1 MSGLEAISH
10 DANPFCP
17 HEVRR
22 AVAET
27 AVIVAGCRTPVGK
40 FQGALSSLT
49 ATQLGALVV
58 QEVVHRAGLKPSDV
72 EEVILGN
79 VLQAGLGQNPARA
92 AALWG
97 GLPDSVPAVT
107 INKVCGSALKAVM
120 LAAQAIKAGD
130 RQVVVAGGM
139 ESMSNAPHLLMG
151 SRTGIKFGDG
161 KLVDH
166 MQHDGLWDQYNDFAM
181 GVTGEI
187 VAERHHV
194 TRLQSDAFAERSN
207 RLAAAAQKAGRF
219 DAETV
224 AVTIPQRKG
233 EPLVVRHDEGIR
245 ADTTV
250 AGLAKLKPSFK
261 PDGQVTAGNASQLS
275 DGASAVVVVAKS
287 YALAH
292 KLPILAEIE
301 AYDASGTKP
310 EWVMEAPIVSVKNLF
325 AKTGLKASD
334 IDLFEHNE
342 AFASASCA
350 VAKVLGIPD
359 EKFNVNGG
367 AVAMGHPIGSSGC
380 RILVS
385 LIHELKRRGGGR
397 GLATLCLGGGNAVS
411 MTVKVP
417 K

>member
-1 MSGLEAISH
+1 
-10 DANPFCP
+10 
-17 HEVRR
+17 VRL
-22 AVAET
+22 VSET
-27 AVIVAGCRTPVGK
+27 AVIVAGCRTPIGK

-58 QEVVHRAGLKPSDV
+58 KEAVQRAGIKPGDV

-97 GLPDSVPAVT
+97 GIPDSVPAVT
-107 INKVCGSALKAVM
+107 INKVCGSGLKAIM

-139 ESMSNAPHLLMG
+139 ESMTNAPHLLMG
-151 SRTGIKFGDG
+151 SRTGIKFGEG
-161 KLVDH
+161 KLLDH
-166 MQHDGLWDQYNDFAM
+166 MQHDGLWDQYNNMAM
-181 GVTGEI
+181 GMTGEI

-194 TRLQSDAFAERSN
+194 RREDADALSLRSN
-207 RLAAAAQKAGRF
+207 KLAAAAHAAGRF
-219 DAETV
+219 ANEIV
-224 AVTIPQRKG
+224 PVTIPQRKG
-233 EPLVVRHDEGIR
+233 PPVVVSQDEGVR
-245 ADTTV
+245 PDTDAAT
-250 AGLAKLKPSFK
+250 LAKLKPSFK
-261 PDGQVTAGNASQLS
+261 DGGQVTPGNASQIS
-275 DGASAVVVVAKS
+275 DGAAAVVVVAKS

-325 AKTGLKASD
+325 ARTGLSTKD

-350 VAKVLGIPD
+350 VQKAFNVPD
-359 EKFNVNGG
+359 EKFNVDGG
-367 AVAMGHPIGSSGC
+367 AVAMGHPIGSSGT
-380 RILVS
+380 R
-385 LIHELKRRGGGR
+385 LIVHLAHELKRRGGGR
-397 GLATLCLGGGNAVS
+397 GLATLCLGGGNAVT
-411 MTVKVP
+411 MTIKVP